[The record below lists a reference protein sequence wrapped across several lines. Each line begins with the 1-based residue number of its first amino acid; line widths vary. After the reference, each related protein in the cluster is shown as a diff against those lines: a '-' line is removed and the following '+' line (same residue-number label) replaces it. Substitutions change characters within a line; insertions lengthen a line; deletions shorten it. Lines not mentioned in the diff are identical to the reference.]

1 MSSVSPPIV
10 MDTNVLVAGACR
22 YESSMA
28 YHVLIAVLL
37 RRVPLML
44 TEEIIAE
51 YEDVFSRPSVRTLT
65 GLTPKQNSDL
75 VLDLIA
81 ISRQTQLH
89 FNWRP
94 NLIDEADNKFIE
106 AAIASTAII
115 ITYNIRDF
123 EQLDLV
129 KFGWDVM
136 TPLDFITRYDLE
148 AN

>member
-1 MSSVSPPIV
+1 
-10 MDTNVLVAGACR
+10 
-22 YESSMA
+22 
-28 YHVLIAVLL
+28 
-37 RRVPLML
+37 ML